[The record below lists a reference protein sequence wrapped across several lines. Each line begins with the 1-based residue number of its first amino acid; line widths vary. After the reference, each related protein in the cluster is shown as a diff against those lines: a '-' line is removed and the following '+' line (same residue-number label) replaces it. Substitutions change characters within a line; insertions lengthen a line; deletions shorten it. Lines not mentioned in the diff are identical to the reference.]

1 MMRIPLAWAA
11 APFYYLYQAVCATLR
26 FHERRREAVDS
37 LDAAGERMVFC
48 LWHDE
53 LFPLMRVRRDLD
65 IVTVVSPSRDG
76 ELLARVLE
84 KLGLRTVRGSSTRGG
99 IRALLGASRLM
110 KRDGVH
116 ACITIDGPMGP
127 RHRAKD
133 GAFFLSAH
141 ADAWIVPVRI
151 LPRPALRLPSW
162 DRFKV
167 PVPFGRV
174 DINFGQPWKI
184 EAGELNDDTLAAAR
198 VRIERELAELAP
210 SPGGVGKELP

>member
-1 MMRIPLAWAA
+1 MRIPLAWAA

-84 KLGLRTVRGSSTRGG
+84 KLGLRTGRVPSDEEGRR
-99 IRALLGASRLM
+99 SRL
-110 KRDGVH
+110 H
-116 ACITIDGPMGP
+116 H
-127 RHRAKD
+127 HRRPHGSPAQ
-133 GAFFLSAH
+133 GQGRSILSERPCRCLDCASPH
-141 ADAWIVPVRI
+141 SSP
-151 LPRPALRLPSW
+151 PRPASSLLGQIQGARAVRTGGHQLRTTLENRS
-162 DRFKV
+162 
-167 PVPFGRV
+167 GR
-174 DINFGQPWKI
+174 
-184 EAGELNDDTLAAAR
+184 A
-198 VRIERELAELAP
+198 ERRYACRR
-210 SPGGVGKELP
+210 PGPY